1 MKAKRF
7 ILGVLALMCA
17 VTLTV
22 VMTSCGK
29 DEVKDITET
38 PMYKMGFEAMS
49 GGNEVLTEMNTINN
63 AFLDALGVTDNT
75 FTFNG
80 GDDKVKQACQQAA
93 NKLNNMTFIGH
104 YSFVVRRITTGTPV
118 IFSWDVN

>member
-1 MKAKRF
+1 MKSKKL
-7 ILGVLALMCA
+7 IMGVLALMCA
-17 VTLTV
+17 MTLTV
-22 VMTSCGK
+22 TMTSCGK
-29 DEVKDITET
+29 DEVRDITEN

-49 GGNEVLTEMNTINN
+49 GGNETLSEMNTINN
-63 AFLDALGVTDNT
+63 AFLEALGVTDNT

-80 GDDKVKQACQQAA
+80 GDNKVKQACQQAA

-104 YSFVVRRITTGTPV
+104 YSFVVRRITPDTPV